1 MENNRQVF
9 DTERLVPTY
18 FRQALPVVLN
28 LIVSLVYNL
37 ADTWFIARTGD
48 TMLVA
53 GVSLCGPLFM
63 MLMAIGNIFGQGGS
77 SLIARRLGSGDR
89 DGVRRISAY
98 CFYTAIL
105 CGAVIAAALLCF
117 RQPVLS
123 LLGADAE
130 TATHAE
136 AYYTVLSAGAPV
148 CILTF
153 IHSNLLRSEGMAV
166 ESVVGTIAGSVLN
179 IILDPIMISVL
190 GWGARGAA
198 VATVLGYVLTDV
210 LYVLIVRKKS
220 RFLSMDPRN
229 MRTSGEEKK
238 QIYSIGITA
247 AITNIASSVCMVFM
261 NQFLLTYGND
271 KIAALG
277 IVTRIVMIV
286 QLVLVGFSF
295 GGVPLFGYLY
305 GAREREKLKKLLR
318 FCVTFLCSL
327 GAGLS
332 LVIFLLAEPMI
343 RVFMN
348 DPAILKAGAEMLRW
362 QVSGMVFVAVVLLF
376 TCLYQSTGKPVK
388 ALIMSLS
395 RQGVLFL
402 AVFLI
407 ATAAAGYSGFLA
419 AQPTADL
426 LSAGL
431 ALGLYK
437 AGQEREEQEI
447 CTG

>member
-1 MENNRQVF
+1 M
-9 DTERLVPTY
+9 
-18 FRQALPVVLN
+18 
-28 LIVSLVYNL
+28 
-37 ADTWFIARTGD
+37 
-48 TMLVA
+48 
-53 GVSLCGPLFM
+53 
-63 MLMAIGNIFGQGGS
+63 
-77 SLIARRLGSGDR
+77 
-89 DGVRRISAY
+89 
-98 CFYTAIL
+98 
-105 CGAVIAAALLCF
+105 
-117 RQPVLS
+117 
-123 LLGADAE
+123 
-130 TATHAE
+130 
-136 AYYTVLSAGAPV
+136 
-148 CILTF
+148 
-153 IHSNLLRSEGMAV
+153 
-166 ESVVGTIAGSVLN
+166 
-179 IILDPIMISVL
+179 
-190 GWGARGAA
+190 
-198 VATVLGYVLTDV
+198 
-210 LYVLIVRKKS
+210 
-220 RFLSMDPRN
+220 
-229 MRTSGEEKK
+229 
-238 QIYSIGITA
+238 
-247 AITNIASSVCMVFM
+247 
-261 NQFLLTYGND
+261 
-271 KIAALG
+271 
-277 IVTRIVMIV
+277 
-286 QLVLVGFSF
+286 
-295 GGVPLFGYLY
+295 
-305 GAREREKLKKLLR
+305 KKLLR